1 LTIVQSPSHTQL
13 VQRAT
18 DLIPLLRKHSR
29 WSEEHRRLHPEVIEG
44 LKAAEFFKLRRPV
57 RHGGYESPTR
67 TLVAVAAELARGDG
81 AVAWNAQ
88 VWWIPVWMVG
98 LFPDHVQDKVFATQ
112 DVRVCGTLSPS
123 GMLTPVDG
131 GFRVNGQWSFIS
143 GALHSHWQELIT
155 LGPTPDGGMQPM
167 LTLVPI
173 EDVRIVDDWK
183 TAGLRGTGSVSTVV
197 DDVFV
202 PADQVLPL
210 SAAMTTRHASV
221 ANASSPV
228 WKAPLNAVA
237 AASTVGVLV
246 GLARAAIEVFLERLP
261 GRRITYSSYESM
273 REAPITHLQL
283 AKASLKAD
291 EAEFHANRVADL
303 VDSKGASGEA
313 WTMAER
319 AQCRVDVS
327 AACDLATEAVDVMSR
342 AGGGSSIYDDVP
354 VQKIARDIHAVGLH
368 ALVYP
373 PTAYELY
380 GRVLG
385 GLEPN
390 TLYV

>member
-1 LTIVQSPSHTQL
+1 MTLVKTPTHTEL

-18 DLIPLLRKHSR
+18 DLVPLLRKHSR
-29 WSEEHRRLHPEVIEG
+29 WSEENRRLHDDVIAG
-44 LKAAEFFKLRRPV
+44 LEEAEFFKLRRPA
-57 RHGGYESPTR
+57 RLGGYESPAR
-67 TLVAVAAELARGDG
+67 TLVAVSTELARGDA

-88 VWWIPVWMVG
+88 VWWIPIWMVG
-98 LFPDHVQDKVFATQ
+98 LFPDHVQDEVFATEH
-112 DVRVCGTLSPS
+112 VRVCGTLSPS

-131 GFRVNGQWSFIS
+131 GYRVSGEWNFIS
-143 GALHSHWQELIT
+143 GALHSHWQELIA
-155 LGPTPDGGMQPM
+155 LAPTPDGGMQPM
-167 LTLVPI
+167 LALVPI
-173 EDVRIVDDWK
+173 QDVRIVDDWK
-183 TAGLRGTGSVSTVV
+183 TSGLRGTGSVSTVV

-202 PADQVLPL
+202 PADRVLPL
-210 SAAMTTRHASV
+210 SAAMTLQHASA

-237 AASTVGVLV
+237 AASTVGVLI
-246 GLARAAIEVFLERLP
+246 GLARAAIEVFLDRLP

-283 AKASLKAD
+283 AKAVLKTD
-291 EAEFHANRVADL
+291 QAEFHARRVADL
-303 VDSKGASGEA
+303 VDSKGASGEP
-313 WTMAER
+313 WTMEER

-327 AACDLATEAVDVMSR
+327 AACELTTEAVDVLSR

-380 GRVLG
+380 GRILS